1 MRNHLLFVIVAS
13 FLCFQ
18 SYSQKSVSLRKVVGK
33 KSEIGATLPMSVV
46 EIPTGTFI
54 MGNHG
59 DSTSPTSQDQQRP
72 VLISGFYM
80 SATEVTN
87 AQYREFVAWVRDSI
101 AAKRLG
107 GQYVTIV
114 GNDSAVNW
122 KMASRIN
129 YSDPAILS
137 QLGDLVLDP
146 SKTISQ
152 KRMLDPDKLIY
163 ALEGFNYQEAAKREN
178 KGRDA
183 KDFVY
188 RYTVQVYPDTLA
200 WMRDF
205 GYSNNEQMAVNY
217 FSSPKYQNY
226 PVVGVSWKQAGAYC
240 DWMTKHK
247 IMAQQSRNRGNAG
260 GKARLPTEAEWE
272 YAASLN
278 NKDAAKKESGSGE
291 ATGDE
296 IGNNTKTAIPG
307 EGKIFPVYVKGAKKG
322 DFGLFNLAD
331 NVSEWTT
338 TSYYEGGEN
347 FQNRFNPDIQW
358 GTPESESRA
367 QRRKVIR
374 GGSWKDTPTFMTTE
388 NRSFEDL
395 DASHSYLGFRI
406 VVNLPE

>member
-1 MRNHLLFVIVAS
+1 MKNFLLLIVVSAFS
-13 FLCFQ
+13 IF
-18 SYSQKSVSLRKVVGK
+18 SYSQKSINLSKIVGK
-33 KSEIGATLPMSVV
+33 KSEIGATMPMSVV

-59 DSTSPTSQDQQRP
+59 DSTSPTSQNQSRP

-87 AQYREFVAWVRDSI
+87 AQYKEFVSWVRDSV

-107 GQYVTIV
+107 GEYINVTD
-114 GNDSAVNW
+114 NDTVVNW
-122 KMASRIN
+122 KAASKIN
-129 YSDPAILS
+129 YNDPEILS
-137 QLGDLVLDP
+137 RLGDLVLDP
-146 SKTISQ
+146 AKTVSTR
-152 KRMLDPDKLIY
+152 RMLDPDKLIY
-163 ALEGFNYQEAAKREN
+163 AMEGFNYQEAAKREN
-178 KGRDA
+178 KGKDA
-183 KDFVY
+183 KDFMY
-188 RYTVQVYPDTLA
+188 RYLVQVYPDTLT

-226 PVVGVSWKQAGAYC
+226 PVVGVSWKQANAFC

-247 IMAQQSRNRGNAG
+247 ILSKQSKNKGNAG

-272 YAASLN
+272 YAVSLN
-278 NKDAAKKESGSGE
+278 SKDKPATPPEAEREESAETISKG
-291 ATGDE
+291 
-296 IGNNTKTAIPG
+296 KTAIPG

-322 DFGLFNLAD
+322 DFGLYNLGD

-358 GTPESESRA
+358 GTPESESKA

-374 GGSWKDTPTFMTTE
+374 GGSWKDTPTFMTTD
-388 NRSFEDL
+388 NREFDDM

>member
-1 MRNHLLFVIVAS
+1 MKNLLLFMIAF
-13 FLCFQ
+13 FLCGHL
-18 SYSQKSVSLRKVVGK
+18 YSQKSISLRKVVSK

-46 EIPTGTFI
+46 EIPAGTFF

-87 AQYREFVAWVRDSI
+87 AQYHEFVNWVRDSI
-101 AAKRLG
+101 VAKRLG
-107 GQYVTIV
+107 GQYITVA
-114 GNDSAVNW
+114 GNDTMINW
-122 KMASRIN
+122 KATSKIN
-129 YSDPAILS
+129 YSDPAILA

-152 KRMLDPDKLIY
+152 KRMIDPDKLIY
-163 ALEGFNYQEAAKREN
+163 ALEGFNYQEAAKKEN

-188 RYTVQVYPDTLA
+188 RYTVQVYPDTLS

-217 FSSPKYQNY
+217 FSSQKYQNY
-226 PVVGVSWKQAGAYC
+226 PVVGVSWKQASAYC

-247 IMAQQSRNRGNAG
+247 ILARQSRNRGNGG

-278 NKDAAKKESGSGE
+278 AKDAAKEEHRSKQDSDAIAS
-291 ATGDE
+291 
-296 IGNNTKTAIPG
+296 NTKAAVPG
-307 EGKIFPVYVKGAKKG
+307 EGKIFPVYVRGAKKG
-322 DFGLFNLAD
+322 DFGLYNLAD

-374 GGSWKDTPTFMTTE
+374 GGSWKDTPTFMTPE

-406 VVNLPE
+406 VVNMPE